1 MIAFLAF
8 FNSTLGRYLLIG
20 LLVAASYGAAYMKGR
35 GDGWDKREAQAV
47 AEAKE
52 TSKQLESLALN
63 RGKVTERV
71 VTKYQERVKIVKV
84 QGEEVIRE
92 IERLIPVDSCNLD
105 PSWRVLHD
113 AAVTGR
119 FPEAATG
126 VNDASGVP
134 QDVAARTVIE
144 NYAIAKQNAEQLAAL
159 QDWVRQQSEVTP

>member
-52 TSKQLESLALN
+52 TSKQLEALALN

-71 VTKYQERVKIVKV
+71 VTQYKDRVKIVKV
-84 QGEEVIRE
+84 QGEEVVRE
-92 IERLIPVDSCNLD
+92 IERLIPSDACVLD
-105 PSWRVLHD
+105 GGFRSLHD

-126 VNDASGVP
+126 ANDASGVP